1 METPKETL
9 DEQRERRQFEKILET
24 FDDETLA
31 EMRREAL
38 ESYSELEKLI
48 LAISRIQDER
58 VLKSVERED

>member
-1 METPKETL
+1 METPRETL
-9 DEQRERRQFEKILET
+9 DEQRERRQFETLET

-31 EMRREAL
+31 EMKREAL

-58 VLKSVERED
+58 VLKSVEEED

>member
-9 DEQRERRQFEKILET
+9 DEQRERRQFEILET

-31 EMRREAL
+31 EMKRGAL
-38 ESYSELEKLI
+38 DSYSELEKLI
-48 LAISRIQDER
+48 LAISRIQNER